1 MIRLHKNEYSGAY
14 PSEEFETLRHYCDA
28 EQLRE
33 QLAQHLYILP
43 QWVALEQ
50 GATLALERV
59 FDRFDE
65 TPIQISA
72 DVWPTYF
79 TILHHTQRRGSLLL
93 RLRELY
99 ELNNSRSRFEQKSLQ
114 DRLLSDI
121 GLLVITS
128 PSNPDGSFVSP
139 EEIEAVCNTKRH
151 LTVLLDIAYHDY
163 AKQPYNVQEMLARHS
178 NLVMIWSFSKT
189 FGLAGARVGAI
200 LCSDVE
206 LLGSFFLSP
215 LGINSY
221 SELLCLQALEKR
233 EFFVEQVQ
241 RLRGRRDRFINT
253 VNQEMTSFTAYYSE
267 GNFCLL
273 KPHSMRSEDAQSRLR
288 TRGVAV
294 RHFPSTIWDK
304 YLRVTIGTETEMVY
318 LVHQLEEL
326 DGRV

>member
-1 MIRLHKNEYSGAY
+1 MIRLHKNEYSGEY
-14 PSEEFETLRHYCDA
+14 PDSSFEVLRHYCDGT
-28 EQLRE
+28 QLKK
-33 QLAQHLYILP
+33 QLAKYFGVLEE
-43 QWVALEQ
+43 WVALEQ
-50 GATLALERV
+50 GATLALERI
-59 FDRFDE
+59 FSEFKE
-65 TPIQISA
+65 SPIQIPA

-79 TILHHTQRRGSLLL
+79 TILEHTHRNKIV
-93 RLRELY
+93 RLRDVYLSIEIT
-99 ELNNSRSRFEQKSLQ
+99 RRFVQTPP
-114 DRLLSDI
+114 RLTPLMRD
-121 GLLVITS
+121 GLFVITS
-128 PSNPDGSFVSP
+128 PSNPDGSFVPQS
-139 EEIEAVCNTKRH
+139 EIEYLCNEKRE

-163 AKQPYNVQEMLARHS
+163 ATTPYDISTLLARHS
-178 NLVMIWSFSKT
+178 NLILVWSFSKT
-189 FGLAGARVGAI
+189 FGLAGARVGVI
-200 LCSDVE
+200 LCSDKK
-206 LLGSFFLSP
+206 LLGSLFLSP

-241 RLRGRRDRFINT
+241 RLRGRRDRFIDT

-288 TRGVAV
+288 ARGVAV